1 MNNKYQEEVKT
12 KWENTKTY
20 QEYNRK
26 TKNYTKEKWEEIN
39 IGLNN
44 IFKQFFILM
53 KNNKQTDS
61 IETQNLVKEL
71 KHYITKELYLC
82 TNEILFQLGNMYV
95 SDERFKNNIDQFG
108 SGTAEYIKQAIEIYC
123 LKEEI

>member
-1 MNNKYQEEVKT
+1 MNNKYQKEVKT
-12 KWENTKTY
+12 KWENTNAY

-44 IFKQFFILM
+44 ILKQFSILM

-71 KHYITKELYLC
+71 KNYITKELYLC

-108 SGTAEYIKQAIEIYC
+108 SGTAEYIRQAIEIYC
-123 LKEEI
+123 LKEET

>member
-1 MNNKYQEEVKT
+1 MNNKYQKEIKT
-12 KWENTKTY
+12 KWENTNTY

-26 TKNYTKEKWEEIN
+26 TKNYTKEKWNEIN

-44 IFKQFFILM
+44 IFKQFSILM

-71 KHYITKELYLC
+71 KDYITKEFYLC
-82 TNEILFQLGNMYV
+82 TNEILFELGNMYV
-95 SDERFKNNIDQFG
+95 SDERFKNNIDQFAM
-108 SGTAEYIKQAIEIYC
+108 GTAEYLKQAIEVYC

>member
-1 MNNKYQEEVKT
+1 MNNKYQKEVKT
-12 KWENTKTY
+12 KWENTNTY

-44 IFKQFFILM
+44 ILKQFSILM

-71 KHYITKELYLC
+71 KNYITKELYLC

-108 SGTAEYIKQAIEIYC
+108 SGTAEYIRQAIEIYC
-123 LKEEI
+123 LKEET

>member
-1 MNNKYQEEVKT
+1 MNNKYQKEIKT
-12 KWENTKTY
+12 KWENTNTY

-44 IFKQFFILM
+44 ILKQFSILM
-53 KNNKQTDS
+53 KNNKQNDS

-71 KHYITKELYLC
+71 KNYITKELYLC

-123 LKEEI
+123 LKEET

>member
-1 MNNKYQEEVKT
+1 MNSKYKNEVEKR
-12 KWENTKTY
+12 WGNTNTY

-26 TKNYTKEKWEEIN
+26 TKNYTKEKWNEIN
-39 IGLNN
+39 IGLNK
-44 IFKQFFILM
+44 IFKQFSILM

-71 KHYITKELYLC
+71 KDYITKEFYLC
-82 TNEILFQLGNMYV
+82 TNEILFELGNMYV
-95 SDERFKNNIDQFG
+95 SDERFKNNIDQFATH
-108 SGTAEYIKQAIEIYC
+108 TAEYLKQAIEVYC

>member
-1 MNNKYQEEVKT
+1 MNNKYQNEVKT
-12 KWENTKTY
+12 KWEKTNTY

-26 TKNYTKEKWEEIN
+26 TKNYSKEKWDEIN

-44 IFKQFFILM
+44 ILKQFAILM
-53 KNNKQTDS
+53 NNNKTIDT

-71 KHYITKELYLC
+71 KNYITKEFYLC

-95 SDERFKNNIDQFG
+95 SDERFKDNIDQFG
-108 SGTAEYIKQAIEIYC
+108 SGTAKYIKQAIEIYC
-123 LKEEI
+123 LNY

>member
-1 MNNKYQEEVKT
+1 MNNKYQNEVKT
-12 KWENTKTY
+12 KWENTNTY

-26 TKNYTKEKWEEIN
+26 TKNYNKEKWDEIN

-71 KHYITKELYLC
+71 KNYITKELYLC

>member
-1 MNNKYQEEVKT
+1 MNNKYQKEIKT
-12 KWENTKTY
+12 KWENTNTY

-44 IFKQFFILM
+44 ILKQFSILM

-71 KHYITKELYLC
+71 KNYITKELYLC

-108 SGTAEYIKQAIEIYC
+108 SGTAEYIRQAIEIYC
-123 LKEEI
+123 LKEET

>member
-1 MNNKYQEEVKT
+1 MNNKYQNEVKT
-12 KWENTKTY
+12 KWENTNTY

-26 TKNYTKEKWEEIN
+26 TKNYSKEKWDEIN

-44 IFKQFFILM
+44 ILKQFAILM
-53 KNNKQTDS
+53 NNSKTIDS

-71 KHYITKELYLC
+71 KNYITKELYLC

-95 SDERFKNNIDQFG
+95 SDERFKDNIDQFG
-108 SGTAEYIKQAIEIYC
+108 SGTVHYIKQAIEIYC
-123 LKEEI
+123 LNH

>member
-1 MNNKYQEEVKT
+1 MNNKYQNEVKT
-12 KWENTKTY
+12 KWENTNTY

-26 TKNYTKEKWEEIN
+26 TKNYSKEKWDEIN

-44 IFKQFFILM
+44 ILKQFAILM
-53 KNNKQTDS
+53 NNNKTIDS

-71 KHYITKELYLC
+71 KNYITKEFYLC

-95 SDERFKNNIDQFG
+95 SDERFKDNIDQFG
-108 SGTAEYIKQAIEIYC
+108 SGTAKYIKQAIEIYC
-123 LKEEI
+123 LNH

>member
-1 MNNKYQEEVKT
+1 MNSKYKNEVEKR
-12 KWENTKTY
+12 WGNTNTY

-26 TKNYTKEKWEEIN
+26 TKNYTKEKWNEIN

-44 IFKQFFILM
+44 IFKQFSILM

-71 KHYITKELYLC
+71 KDYITKEFYLC
-82 TNEILFQLGNMYV
+82 RLATV
-95 SDERFKNNIDQFG
+95 A
-108 SGTAEYIKQAIEIYC
+108 T
-123 LKEEI
+123 